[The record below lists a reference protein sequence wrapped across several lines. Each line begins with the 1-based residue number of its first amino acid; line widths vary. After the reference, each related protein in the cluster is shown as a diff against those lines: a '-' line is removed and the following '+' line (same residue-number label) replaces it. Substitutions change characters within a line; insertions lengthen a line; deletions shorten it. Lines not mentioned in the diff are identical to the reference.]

1 MKTDTKHSEKA
12 YLYSGSLAEF
22 VSNPSD
28 LTFNYFQN
36 WFTGQKS
43 VGLAMKLVG
52 LPFKPSKISLLQLH
66 DREVLMDLKAE
77 ELTLYKNT
85 VFQYRMPENVN
96 EVPQLELRWQKCL
109 NPANWPATFRIIWAQ
124 GKWIGQPDSTVTFA
138 KTLVDEIPSKKA
150 ILTEKTQ
157 QNRRQIIEETLETQV
172 VPVVLAIGLLA
183 EFYQQLL
190 VRSSQAAEIQKYCDN
205 KISKNDWFFK
215 SISEQY
221 LVKSGA
227 LQLSDFIK
235 LYGLRA
241 DTDYE
246 LTCPRWYEIPDVIQQ
261 RIAQSQPLAS
271 AAESLAEKSD
281 KLPTD
286 LQKSADTF
294 CELQLLRS
302 EAKRKMLVWMDVLR
316 TELVHTKVIE
326 QFSKPRNS
334 ETKIRSTT
342 EKANQGKGI
351 AVSPGITAGKALHI
365 TTNEQEIPDNT
376 IGIFTNASPQFS
388 TQFPKCSG
396 LIFLKGGQTSHGA
409 IVAREFK
416 IPAIISASAVTLGN
430 GQAVELNGTTGEWHS
445 I

>member
-1 MKTDTKHSEKA
+1 MKTDTKQSEKA
-12 YLYSGSLAEF
+12 FLYSGSLAEF

-28 LTFNYFQN
+28 ITFNYFQN

-43 VGLAMKLVG
+43 VGLAMKLIG
-52 LPFKPSKISLLQLH
+52 LPFQPSNISLLQLH

-77 ELTLYKNT
+77 EQTLYKNT
-85 VFQYRMPENVN
+85 VFQYRQPENVD
-96 EVPQLELRWQKCL
+96 EVPQLVLRWQKFL
-109 NPANWPATFRIIWAQ
+109 NPANWPATFQIIWAQ
-124 GKWIGQPDSTVTFA
+124 GKWIGQPDSTVSFA
-138 KTLVDEIPSKKA
+138 KTLVDEIPGKEVV
-150 ILTEKTQ
+150 LTERTQ
-157 QNRRQIIEETLETQV
+157 QVRLKIIEKTLETLV
-172 VPVVLAIGLLA
+172 IPAVLAVGLLA

-190 VRSSQAAEIQKYCDN
+190 VRSSKAAEIQKYCDS
-205 KISKNDWFFK
+205 KISQNDWFFK

-221 LVKSGA
+221 LVKSGE
-227 LQLSDFIK
+227 LQLSNFIE

-241 DTDYE
+241 DNDYE
-246 LTCPRWYEIPDVIQQ
+246 LTCPRWHEIPDMIQQ
-261 RIAQSQPLAS
+261 RIAHSQPPAS
-271 AAESLAEKSD
+271 TADTLIVNFD

-294 CELQLLRS
+294 CALQLLRS
-302 EAKRKMLVWMDVLR
+302 EAKRRMLVWMDLLR
-316 TELVHTKVIE
+316 SELVQTKVLE
-326 QFSKPRNS
+326 QFSTPENS
-334 ETKIRSTT
+334 ETKITSTA
-342 EKANQGKGI
+342 EKTSQGKGI

-376 IGIFTNASPQFS
+376 IGIFSNASPQFS

-396 LIFLKGGQTSHGA
+396 LLFLKGGQTSHGA

-416 IPAIISASAVTLGN
+416 IPAIISATAATLGN